1 MKLWIWSDLHLEMQ
15 GVALPPMAPHGVDAI
30 VCAGDLSY
38 ACDLERHAR
47 EIVNRYGVPLIFVP
61 GNHEFYSRYSLL
73 RTKPSDHLV
82 MKEAAKASISWR
94 QRLHVLDDCV
104 IEIDGVRF
112 VGGTLWTDFRM
123 DLADEADL
131 PRRMRS
137 AVAQLADFSR
147 IRLGVG
153 ERLTPPRILALALG
167 LAALIVLMSQD
178 LSRLGNAPLG
188 AALTLMAAI
197 SFGFGTVWLGFM
209 HIPFSIVASILLINA
224 VYLIDGID
232 GLAGGKS
239 FIALFWMLAACLVA
253 GAGAQALSIGI
264 MMAALAGF
272 LVYNMRSPLR
282 RKASVF
288 LGDAG
293 SMALGLSLAWFGM
306 TLGMGSDPVIA
317 PIAVAWILALPIMD
331 TCAQFARRVAQGR
344 HPFSADRN
352 HFHHHFINAGVS
364 VARATAIITLIG
376 FVLGLI
382 GVGGMLLGVPEYVL
396 AYAWIATI
404 LAHIYMSLR
413 PARFRRIVAFFLRRD
428 EAPS

>member
-1 MKLWIWSDLHLEMQ
+1 MSGAMLQSVFPLLSFFAVLGLVPLARKM
-15 GVALPPMAPHGVDAI
+15 ALSFGFVDQPGGRKDHAQPTPPVGGLVIVPVFIILSVLSGADPAGQWPFWAGLAVIMLAGALDDRYAVSPRWKFMAQFIAALLI
-30 VCAGDLSY
+30 VVFGNARVVSLGDL
-38 ACDLERHAR
+38 
-47 EIVNRYGVPLIFVP
+47 
-61 GNHEFYSRYSLL
+61 
-73 RTKPSDHLV
+73 
-82 MKEAAKASISWR
+82 
-94 QRLHVLDDCV
+94 
-104 IEIDGVRF
+104 
-112 VGGTLWTDFRM
+112 
-123 DLADEADL
+123 
-131 PRRMRS
+131 
-137 AVAQLADFSR
+137 
-147 IRLGVG
+147 
-153 ERLTPPRILALALG
+153 
-167 LAALIVLMSQD
+167 
-178 LSRLGNAPLG
+178 
-188 AALTLMAAI
+188 
-197 SFGFGTVWLGFM
+197 FGFGTVWLGFM
-209 HIPFSIVASILLINA
+209 HIPFSVIASILLINA
-224 VYLIDGID
+224 INLIDGID

-239 FIALFWMLAACLVA
+239 FIALFWMLVACLVA

-376 FVLGLI
+376 FVLGMI
-382 GVGGMLLGVPEYVL
+382 GIGGMLLGVPEYVL
-396 AYAWIATI
+396 AYAWIVTI

-428 EAPS
+428 EDQS

>member
-1 MKLWIWSDLHLEMQ
+1 MSGAVLQSVFPLLSFFAVLGLVPLVRKA
-15 GVALPPMAPHGVDAI
+15 ALRFGFVDQPGGRKDHAQPTPPVGGLVIVPVFIGFSVLSGADPSRQWPFWAALAVIMLAGALDDRYAIRPRWKFMAQFIAALLI
-30 VCAGDLSY
+30 VVFGNARVVSLGDL
-38 ACDLERHAR
+38 
-47 EIVNRYGVPLIFVP
+47 
-61 GNHEFYSRYSLL
+61 
-73 RTKPSDHLV
+73 
-82 MKEAAKASISWR
+82 
-94 QRLHVLDDCV
+94 
-104 IEIDGVRF
+104 
-112 VGGTLWTDFRM
+112 
-123 DLADEADL
+123 
-131 PRRMRS
+131 
-137 AVAQLADFSR
+137 
-147 IRLGVG
+147 
-153 ERLTPPRILALALG
+153 
-167 LAALIVLMSQD
+167 
-178 LSRLGNAPLG
+178 
-188 AALTLMAAI
+188 
-197 SFGFGTVWLGFM
+197 FGFGTVWLGFM
-209 HIPFSIVASILLINA
+209 HIPFSVIASILLINA
-224 VYLIDGID
+224 INLIDGID

-239 FIALFWMLAACLVA
+239 FIALFWMLVACLVA
-253 GAGAQALSIGI
+253 GAGAQAVSIGI

-396 AYAWIATI
+396 AYVWIVTI
-404 LAHIYMSLR
+404 LVHIYMSLR